1 MRCGSSL
8 KTVLHILSRVPVP
21 GHNLGSSPGGGVF
34 PGRQD
39 MVAKRL
45 ESLQSHSSLVA
56 SRVEGFV
63 VWTQIPV
70 AAIMAVLDCGLWE
83 GTGLSV

>member
-1 MRCGSSL
+1 
-8 KTVLHILSRVPVP
+8 
-21 GHNLGSSPGGGVF
+21 
-34 PGRQD
+34 

>member
-1 MRCGSSL
+1 
-8 KTVLHILSRVPVP
+8 
-21 GHNLGSSPGGGVF
+21 
-34 PGRQD
+34 

-45 ESLQSHSSLVA
+45 ESLQSHSYLVA
-56 SRVEGFV
+56 SRAEGFV